1 MFISIQIFKLYT
13 WVSISS
19 VKHLGLFTFAV
30 ATPLCYAKSIE
41 KFAITYLFADILIF
55 ITAIVIIVYVT

>member
-19 VKHLGLFTFAV
+19 FNDLGLFTFVV
-30 ATPLCYAKSIE
+30 ATPLCYARNIE
-41 KFAITYLFADILIF
+41 KFAFTYLFADILIF